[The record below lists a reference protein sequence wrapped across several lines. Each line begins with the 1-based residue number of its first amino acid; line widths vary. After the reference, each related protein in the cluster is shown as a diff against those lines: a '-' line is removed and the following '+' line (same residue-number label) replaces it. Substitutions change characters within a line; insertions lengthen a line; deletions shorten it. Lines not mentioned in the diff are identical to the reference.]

1 MSVGRGALWGLA
13 AFGAASL
20 VWGVYAVV
28 SPESSDELPAGFSSA
43 SRRGPG
49 AIRVAD
55 ALAANLGEPVLQ
67 GNRITPL
74 HDGEEIFPAM
84 LGAIS
89 EARESIT
96 FLTFVY
102 WRGEIAREFA
112 AELSAAARR
121 GVEVRVLL
129 DAYGAKKMDE
139 RLVEQMREAGCVV
152 AWFHPFRW
160 YTLRRYNNRTHRRA
174 LVVDGRVG
182 FTGGVGIAEEWSAAA
197 GDDRWR
203 DDHFRVEGPVVRYIQ
218 GAFAENWREATG
230 EVLVGERLFPELEP
244 AGDAEVMPIL
254 ETPAGSVSKT
264 GLLYWTLL
272 IGARE
277 RVRIWTPY
285 FVPYPEL
292 QDVILETARRG
303 VVVELLVPNEQNDVG
318 LVRHASQTFYADL
331 LEAGVRIHEYRPT
344 MMHVKAMTV
353 DEAWTVVGTA
363 NFDNRSFE
371 LNYEIVLAVRD
382 PELNAE
388 MNRSFERDLRRSD
401 RITASDVE
409 SWSLLERARDRIYAL
424 LRDQI

>member
-20 VWGVYAVV
+20 VWGLYALVT
-28 SPESSDELPAGFSSA
+28 PESSDELPDEFSSA
-43 SRRGPG
+43 SHRGPG
-49 AIRVAD
+49 AIRVVD
-55 ALAANLGEPVLQ
+55 ALAANLGEPVLE

-89 EARESIT
+89 GARESIT
-96 FLTFVY
+96 FLTFIY

-152 AWFHPFRW
+152 AWFHPFHW
-160 YTLRRYNNRTHRRA
+160 YTLRRYNKRTHRRA

-272 IGARE
+272 NGARE

-292 QDVILETARRG
+292 LDVILETARRG

-409 SWSLLERARDRIYAL
+409 AWSLLERARDHIYAL